1 MNTENN
7 NTIDL
12 SDAKRIGE
20 ISIDSGQVLI
30 GDPCYV
36 LHNKTKQYEKV
47 LGKNWMEFLKI
58 RAQNQKDASEGLQHQ
73 VFVDERTNATLGVLS
88 QTKNGDGVCPVYSIG
103 DKGIYIDLS
112 EPEYFYD
119 EDTGDYYTL

>member
-12 SDAKRIGE
+12 SDAKHIGE

-30 GDPCYV
+30 GDPCHV

-47 LGKNWMEFLKI
+47 LGKNWSEFLKI
-58 RAQNQKDASEGLQHQ
+58 RDQNRKDASAGLQHQ
-73 VFVDERTNATLGVLS
+73 VFVDERTHAVLCVLS
-88 QTKNGDGVCPVYSIG
+88 KTKNGDGLCPVYSIG

-112 EPEYFYD
+112 GPEYFYD
-119 EDTGDYYTL
+119 EDTDDYYTL

>member
-58 RAQNQKDASEGLQHQ
+58 RAHTPKDASEGVQHQ
-73 VFVDERTNATLGVLS
+73 TRGSISTYQSLNISTTKTQAIIIHYRANPSNPRSAT
-88 QTKNGDGVCPVYSIG
+88 
-103 DKGIYIDLS
+103 
-112 EPEYFYD
+112 
-119 EDTGDYYTL
+119 